1 MGRIRGGRRGERRN
15 RRRGPV
21 SAAALGL
28 SSVLVLV
35 PALGGCGTGAEG
47 SGGVTLTVVAT
58 NYGDDV
64 VKNSESYWNRID
76 TAFEAAH
83 PGISLDVRVYDP
95 GEAEAQVAKMVAA
108 GDPPDIAQISGYAD
122 YAAKGD
128 LYQADD
134 LLSIRV
140 QANFL
145 PNLVDAGS
153 AGHTQY
159 GLPFL
164 ASTRLLYVNKTL
176 FAEAGLEPP
185 TTWAELRN
193 AAQVLDERGVKY
205 PYALPLGPEE
215 AQAETLQW
223 LLGGGGG
230 YTGDTGEYDI
240 ASPRNISTLTWLR
253 DRMVG
258 DGLTGPVSPDRLNRK
273 AALRAFVDGEA
284 GMVSAP
290 GALVREIG
298 RSVEPV
304 AYEAVPMP
312 GRTAG
317 VTTATVGTSD
327 WIAAFKHRGHAEEIG
342 TYLNFLYEDK
352 NMVDL
357 AGTYQLL
364 PVTSSA
370 ATSMRANKTYESLWD
385 GLDALGAAQLYPI
398 GKPTWT
404 ATSRD
409 IQETIGGAVLERG
422 SPAKVL
428 GAIQRGAAAAEAAEA
443 EAE

>member
-1 MGRIRGGRRGERRN
+1 M
-15 RRRGPV
+15 

-28 SSVLVLV
+28 GAVLV
-35 PALGGCGTGAEG
+35 LGGCGTGTEG
-47 SGGVTLTVVAT
+47 SGNVTLTVVAT
-58 NYGDDV
+58 NYGDGI
-64 VKNSESYWNRID
+64 VKNSESYWNRVD

-83 PGISLDVRVYDP
+83 PGIQLDVSVYEP
-95 GEAEAQVAKMVAA
+95 AEAEAQVAKMVAA
-108 GDPPDIAQISGYAD
+108 GDPPDIAQIGNYAD
-122 YAAKGD
+122 YAADG
-128 LYQADD
+128 LLHPADD

-145 PNLVDAGS
+145 PNLVDAGTTGR
-153 AGHTQY
+153 AQY

-176 FAEAGLEPP
+176 FDEAGLEPP

-230 YTGDTGEYDI
+230 YTDDSGEYAID
-240 ASPRNISTLTWLR
+240 STRNIATLTWLR
-253 DRMVG
+253 DRLVG
-258 DGLTGPVSPDRLNRK
+258 DGLTGPVPPNRLNRK
-273 AALRAFVDGEA
+273 AALQAFVNGEA

-290 GALVREIG
+290 GALVREIE

-327 WIAAFKHRGHAEEIG
+327 WIAAFKHGGHATEIG

-370 ATSMRANKTYESLWD
+370 SASMRANATYEELWD

-404 ATSRD
+404 DTSRS
-409 IQETIGGAVLERG
+409 IQKTIGGAVLGRG
-422 SPAKVL
+422 NPGQVL
-428 GAIQRGAAAAEAAEA
+428 GAIQRGAAAAEKVAEADTAAE
-443 EAE
+443 

>member
-1 MGRIRGGRRGERRN
+1 MREVWGGY
-15 RRRGPV
+15 RGPV
-21 SAAALGL
+21 FAAVTIL
-28 SSVLVLV
+28 SLVSVLVL
-35 PALGGCGTGAEG
+35 GGCGSGGDGAG

-58 NYGDDV
+58 NYGDGI
-64 VKNSESYWNRID
+64 VKNSESYWNRVD
-76 TAFEAAH
+76 TAFEAAN
-83 PGISLDVRVYDP
+83 PGIQLDVKVYEP

-122 YAAKGD
+122 YAAEGE
-128 LYQADD
+128 LYRADD

-140 QANFL
+140 QGNFL
-145 PNLVDAGS
+145 PNLVDAGTT
-153 AGHTQY
+153 ARTQY

-185 TTWAELRN
+185 TTWAQLRK

-230 YTGDTGEYDI
+230 YTGDTGAYDI
-240 ASPRNISTLTWLR
+240 ASAPNISTLTWLR
-253 DRMVG
+253 DRMVAE
-258 DGLTGPVSPDRLNRK
+258 GLTGPVPPDRLGRK
-273 AALRAFVDGEA
+273 AALQAFVDGEA

-290 GALVREIG
+290 GALVREIA
-298 RSVEPV
+298 RSNEPV

-312 GRTAG
+312 VRTPG
-317 VTTATVGTSD
+317 TTTATVGTTD
-327 WIAAFKHRGHAEEIG
+327 WIAAFRHGGHAAEIG
-342 TYLNFLYEDK
+342 AYLNFLYEDK
-352 NMVDL
+352 NVVDL

-370 ATSMRANKTYESLWD
+370 ATSMRANKTYEALWD
-385 GLDALGAAQLYPI
+385 GLDALGAAQLYPV

-409 IQETIGGAVLERG
+409 IQETIGGAVLARG
-422 SPAKVL
+422 NPGAVL
-428 GAIQRGAAAAEAAEA
+428 GAIQERATLAEAGSD
-443 EAE
+443 

>member
-1 MGRIRGGRRGERRN
+1 ML
-15 RRRGPV
+15 
-21 SAAALGL
+21 SLG
-28 SSVLVLV
+28 SVLVL
-35 PALGGCGTGAEG
+35 GGCGAGGDGAG
-47 SGGVTLTVVAT
+47 SDGVTLTVVAT
-58 NYGDDV
+58 NYGDGV
-64 VKNSESYWNRID
+64 VKNSESYWNRVD
-76 TAFEAAH
+76 TAFEATH
-83 PGISLDVRVYDP
+83 PGIRIDVSVYEP

-108 GDPPDIAQISGYAD
+108 GNPPDIAQISGYAD
-122 YAAKGD
+122 YAAKGE
-128 LYQADD
+128 LYAADD

-140 QANFL
+140 QGNFL
-145 PNLVDAGS
+145 PNLVDAGTTDR
-153 AGHTQY
+153 TQY

-176 FAEAGLEPP
+176 FAEAGLQAP

-193 AAQVLDERGVKY
+193 AAKALDERGVKY

-240 ASPRNISTLTWLR
+240 ASADNVSTLTWLR
-253 DRMVG
+253 DRLVG
-258 DGLTGPVSPDRLNRK
+258 EGLTGPVSPDRLGRK
-273 AALRAFVDGEA
+273 AALKAFVDGEA

-290 GALVREIG
+290 GALVREIE

-304 AYEAVPMP
+304 VYEAVPMP

-327 WIAAFKHRGHAEEIG
+327 WIAAFRHGGHAAEIG

-352 NMVDL
+352 NTVDL

-370 ATSMRANKTYESLWD
+370 ATSMRANKRYEALWD
-385 GLDALGAAQLYPI
+385 GLDALGTAQLFPV

-404 ATSRD
+404 AVSRN
-409 IQETIGGAVLERG
+409 IQQTVGGAVLKRG
-422 SPAKVL
+422 SPGEVL
-428 GAIQRGAAAAEAAEA
+428 GAIQEKAAAAEKASD
-443 EAE
+443 